1 MKLRELL
8 EDPGTHTFSHS
19 RLWSN
24 VGNLSLTVAFI
35 RDAWLGGLTDM
46 KILAYGG
53 IVTGHALLSKMVSM
67 RWGNGMP
74 LPSGPNPSAPPDP
87 PPAGSR

>member
-24 VGNLSLTVAFI
+24 VGNLALTVVFVK
-35 RDAWLGGLTDM
+35 DAWWGGLTDM
-46 KILAYGG
+46 KILAYGA
-53 IVTGHALLSKMVSM
+53 VVAGHAVLSKAVSM
-67 RWGNGMP
+67 RWGNGSS
-74 LPSGPNPSAPPDP
+74 LPPTPSPSTPPDP
-87 PPAGSR
+87 PPMGGR

>member
-1 MKLRELL
+1 MRLRELL
-8 EDPGTHTFSHS
+8 LDPGTHTLSHS

-24 VGNLSLTVAFI
+24 VGTLALTVAFI

-67 RWGNGMP
+67 RWGNGT